1 MSRDLHSS
9 YPGRIYF
16 ERGAS
21 LLKESLESDRV
32 SFSKGIS
39 CQTFESLCRVR
50 ILPNG
55 RLNLGTVDE
64 LVRSCF
70 HILTSNVFNNIDERE
85 K

>member
-1 MSRDLHSS
+1 MAKDLHSS

-21 LLKESLESDRV
+21 LLKESLENERV
-32 SFSKGIS
+32 SFSKGVS
-39 CQTFESLCRVR
+39 SQTVDSLCRVR
-50 ILPNG
+50 VLPNG
-55 RLNLGTVDE
+55 RLNLDTVDE

-70 HILTSNVFNNIDERE
+70 HILTSAVFNKMYERE